1 MRWTYY
7 KFRQVLQSAMIITN
21 CDSTRLNSWQR
32 LSSSTMTTL
41 TVAKSRIRCVHAHYT
56 PSSAGRL
63 LANQVSLVTRLQ
75 MSIKDTYRSR
85 FTYISSAY
93 IPVSCIYARNS
104 LNVNDVTI
112 RTFDFG
118 KTPQIIHYT
127 KMRFPERF

>member
-1 MRWTYY
+1 MAIFLAYTAH
-7 KFRQVLQSAMIITN
+7 KPIFTVIIIVIN
-21 CDSTRLNSWQR
+21 HVRMVSDSVAGRLNSWQR

-93 IPVSCIYARNS
+93 IPVSCIYAR
-104 LNVNDVTI
+104 
-112 RTFDFG
+112 
-118 KTPQIIHYT
+118 
-127 KMRFPERF
+127 